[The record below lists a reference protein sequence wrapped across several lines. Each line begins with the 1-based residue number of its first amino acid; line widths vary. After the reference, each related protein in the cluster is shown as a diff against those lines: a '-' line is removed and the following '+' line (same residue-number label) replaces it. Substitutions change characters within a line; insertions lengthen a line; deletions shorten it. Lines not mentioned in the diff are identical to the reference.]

1 MTTDETPGF
10 PFDPERDVLLDART
24 IRGLAHPLRVKMLG
38 ILRVKGPATATQLAE
53 QLGESTGSTS
63 YHLRQLAAYG
73 FVVEDASKGEGRER
87 WWRAAHRAT
96 HYDPVSADPEVA
108 AAGEVFMR
116 ALIESYSD
124 RMKTWVGNAPR
135 VDIVWQKVGD
145 MSDVVLE
152 LTPHEAHR
160 LSVEMAELLERY
172 RNRETPSEGSEQ
184 VAVQY
189 QVLPLL
195 AEGSAP

>member
-1 MTTDETPGF
+1 MTADETPGF

-38 ILRVKGPATATQLAE
+38 LLRVKGPATATQLAE

-73 FVVEDASKGEGRER
+73 FVVEDTSRGEGRER
-87 WWRAAHRAT
+87 WWRSAHRAT

-124 RMKTWVGNAPR
+124 RMRTWVGNAPR

-172 RNRETPSEGSEQ
+172 RHRETPPEGAEQ